1 MNQSEL
7 LIGSLVGIEDTQHS
21 SGTATAPA
29 LGADVAGT
37 SINITAGRWEF
48 DVTVSMSGTA
58 ETLVRN
64 LKLMLGT
71 SQLIGTLLSV
81 PGTNTFRFRMN
92 ITNAMINAG
101 GGSGSPLAAA
111 LKLQAVANA
120 TAGAIYSASLRAT
133 KIGG

>member
-1 MNQSEL
+1 MNQQEL
-7 LIGSLVGIEDTQHS
+7 LVGALVGIDDTQHS

-29 LGADVAGT
+29 LGVDVGGT
-37 SINITAGRWEF
+37 TINITAGRWEF

-71 SQLIGTLLSV
+71 SQIQATLLSV
-81 PGTNTFRFRMN
+81 PGTNTYRFRMN
-92 ITNAMINAG
+92 ITNAMLTAG
-101 GGSGSPLAAA
+101 GATGSPLTAA

-120 TAGAIYSASLRAT
+120 TAGAIYTAALRAT
-133 KIGG
+133 RIGG

>member
-1 MNQSEL
+1 MNQQEL
-7 LIGSLVGIEDTQHS
+7 LIAAVVGVEDTQHS

-29 LGADVAGT
+29 LGVDVAGT
-37 SINITAGRWEF
+37 TAVITAGRWEF

-71 SQLIGTLLSV
+71 VQLVPNVLCVAGTF
-81 PGTNTFRFRMN
+81 TYRFRMN
-92 ITNAMINAG
+92 ITNAQIVAG
-101 GGSGSPLAAA
+101 GGVGSPVAVA
-111 LKLQAVANA
+111 LKLQAVAAA
-120 TAGAIYSASLRAT
+120 TAGAIYTASIRAT